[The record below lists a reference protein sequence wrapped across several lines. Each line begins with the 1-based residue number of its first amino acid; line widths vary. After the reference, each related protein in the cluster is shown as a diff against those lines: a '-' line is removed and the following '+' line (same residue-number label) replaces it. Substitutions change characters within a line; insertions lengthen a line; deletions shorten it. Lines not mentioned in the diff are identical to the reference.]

1 MVQYHWHNFLIVYSV
16 VETRNGWNRL
26 VVVIPQAQFAI
37 AESTNRIADVT
48 FRPIFV
54 PVLWGI

>member
-16 VETRNGWNRL
+16 VETRNVWNSL
-26 VVVIPQAQFAI
+26 MVVIPQAQ
-37 AESTNRIADVT
+37 STNRIADVT